1 MRLIF
6 IRHGDPDYS
15 IDNLTEKGK
24 KEASLLAKR
33 VAKWENITE
42 YYVSPLGR
50 AQATCQ
56 YALEGT
62 NRTAITKEWLKEF
75 IEFIPSKGN
84 RFHVPWDYMPDCWTN
99 DSDFLSNSDWYKS
112 KIYNEIPSIKDHA
125 DQVISEFDSLLAE
138 YGYIRKNNM
147 YVTDKENDDTTLVFF
162 CHLGVSCLLLAHLTN
177 IAPTLLWH
185 SFYVA
190 PTSLTIGAFEERE
203 PHKAAFRIQVMGD
216 TNHLHDGNEPVSKS
230 GYFTNTFSL

>member
-15 IDNLTEKGK
+15 IDNLTEKGIR
-24 KEASLLAKR
+24 EAQLLNKR
-33 VAKWENITE
+33 VAKWDNITE

-50 AQATCQ
+50 AKATCD
-56 YALEGT
+56 YALSGT
-62 NRTAITKEWLKEF
+62 GRNAITKEWLQEF
-75 IEFIPSKGN
+75 VEFIPSRGCK
-84 RFHVPWDYMPDCWTN
+84 HVPWDYMPGIWTN
-99 DSDFLSNSDWYKS
+99 DSVFMDLNHWTESEIYKD
-112 KIYNEIPSIKDHA
+112 IPIKAHA
-125 DQVISEFDSLLAE
+125 DYVTSEFDKLLSE

-147 YVTDKENDDTTLVFF
+147 YVTEKENDDTTLVFF

-203 PHKAAFRIQVMGD
+203 PHLASFRIQVMGD
-216 TNHLHDGNEPVSKS
+216 TNHLSAQGEPVSKS
-230 GYFTNTFSL
+230 GYFTTTFSQ